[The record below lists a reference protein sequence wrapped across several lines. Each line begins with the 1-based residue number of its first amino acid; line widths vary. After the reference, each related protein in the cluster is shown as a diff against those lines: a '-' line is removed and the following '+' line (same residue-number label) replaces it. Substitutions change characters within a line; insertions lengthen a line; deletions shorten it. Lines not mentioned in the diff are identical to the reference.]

1 MEQKNIII
9 ILIII
14 IVILAASMI
23 VMSLP
28 STNAQKACKITITSN
43 DTLYE
48 GENITVSLKTVDG
61 NPIADETVN
70 ITINSEDGS
79 KDLKSVVTDENGTGR
94 LKLDK
99 LVGNYTVNC
108 SFAGNANYTANSTV
122 QKLTIKKE
130 VVEQPVQQ
138 TSAATSQKSSYPSG
152 LTDDEIDA
160 YIQRDLNERAK
171 NGVDG
176 AYDYEGA
183 KQFYRNV
190 PPEGMK

>member
-99 LVGNYTVNC
+99 LEGNYTVNC
-108 SFAGNANYTANSTV
+108 SFAGNANYTANITV
-122 QKLTIKKE
+122 QNLEIQKEAVEIQSSSQQSTQSSSSSSSGSGIHYDSKLNVYYNDAGTIVDPDGKHPQG
-130 VVEQPVQQ
+130 VG
-138 TSAATSQKSSYPSG
+138 SSYASAREKK
-152 LTDDEIDA
+152 DM
-160 YIQRDLNERAK
+160 R
-171 NGVDG
+171 
-176 AYDYEGA
+176 
-183 KQFYRNV
+183 
-190 PPEGMK
+190 